1 MRSKQLVSRLNESKS
16 RTILSIAPVLE
27 YLPPES
33 QRFDDPLLPYS
44 KSIIAAS
51 SGLVS
56 GYLLNFTAY
65 LTLGGAGIV
74 ALERALAF
82 AAASGSVTILDGVF
96 ASAEYAAALNHG
108 ELTIDAVTLQ
118 DAGLCAAFE
127 NQGLTPILKTD
138 VDQFPDCWKLVE
150 NKLIFR
156 DESWTVISAEQVT
169 RGKLDFEKALRGY
182 LTEPGH

>member
-1 MRSKQLVSRLNESKS
+1 MLSKRLVSRLNESKS
-16 RTILSIAPVLE
+16 RTILSIAPMLE
-27 YLPPES
+27 RLPPES

-44 KSIIAAS
+44 KAIIAAS

-82 AAASGSVTILDGVF
+82 ATASGSVTILDGAF

-108 ELTIDAVTLQ
+108 ELMIDAVTLQ

-127 NQGLTPILKTD
+127 NKGMTPILKAD
-138 VDQFPDCWKLVE
+138 SGKYPDCWKLIE
-150 NKLIFR
+150 NHLIFR
-156 DESWTVISAEQVT
+156 DESWAVISAEQVT
-169 RGKLDFEKALRGY
+169 RGKLDFEKALRDY
-182 LTEPGH
+182 LTEFAR